1 MAIALEHRPIRRA
14 AGARDAGSLSHL
26 VREFSTRIISA
37 WQRRRVER
45 ELEGLSYDQR
55 KDIGYRSF
63 DKNTR

>member
-1 MAIALEHRPIRRA
+1 MAIALEHRPVRRA

-26 VREFSTRIISA
+26 VREFSARIVSA

-45 ELEGLSYDQR
+45 ELEGMSYDQR
-55 KDIGYRSF
+55 KDIGFRSF

>member
-14 AGARDAGSLSHL
+14 TGARDAGSLSHL
-26 VREFSTRIISA
+26 VREFSARIISA